1 VRPEEIASRLKN
13 YSCRTGKKLT
23 KERGALKERYT
34 ITGDIISYSLCP
46 RQYGLYR
53 YYGFAPSNP
62 SQEWFGSVIHRFL
75 KRVHAIYRVKGRLV
89 RPGEVEPI
97 FAQIEIS
104 MEAEGTRPSSP
115 QVREKVVEIL
125 RVFTQSLARELVP
138 KIVEAELRL
147 VKELPTFILYGVVDA
162 LKAEG
167 EEFEVWDYKGMERP
181 DPSDPFGRKKLEV
194 YTRQMFV
201 YAYLFKEKNGSY
213 PKKAVLLFMN
223 ELLKGADGEP
233 FLEIDFTDLKVVKQV
248 EEFIKEFARIVEKI
262 EKSKENGVWE
272 LPEEIDRWTC
282 LQCDF
287 RHDCPRFAS

>member
-1 VRPEEIASRLKN
+1 LKVRPEEIASRLKN
-13 YSCRTGKKLT
+13 FSLRVGRKLT

-75 KRVHAIYRVKGRLV
+75 KRVHTIYRVKGRLI
-89 RPGEVEPI
+89 RLSEVEPI
-97 FAQIEIS
+97 FSQVETS
-104 MEAEGTRPSSP
+104 MEAEGARPSSP

-125 RVFTQSLARELVP
+125 KAFTRSLAQELVP

-167 EEFEVWDYKGMERP
+167 EEFEIWDYKGMERP
-181 DPSDPFGRKKLEV
+181 DPSNPFGRKKLEV
-194 YTRQMFV
+194 YTKQMFV
-201 YAYLFKEKNGSY
+201 YAYLFKERNGSY

-223 ELLKGADGEP
+223 ELLREGEP
-233 FLEIDFTDLKVVKQV
+233 FLEIDFTDGTTVRQV
-248 EEFIKEFARIVEKI
+248 EEFIEEFARVVERI
-262 EKSKENGVWE
+262 EESKKSGKWE

-287 RHDCPRFAS
+287 RHDCPKFTP